1 MKILPRQKIIYSLPI
16 SVFAVTPVRLPILP
30 VMVLSTSVGASATT
44 HIMFT
49 FFALYGMPIL
59 PTMYSPNC
67 DSRAFMF
74 AACVLSSTIMLITA
88 TLDCIKNSP
97 FLNGRGEKTKS
108 PAAARR
114 GIADNAYSPLRS
126 QICALPTQAEMIL
139 TYGTKKSKHMNN
151 SNPFSHTAGMKKLL
165 LILLTAVIAA
175 AGLGTAACSK
185 GQTGGGN
192 NALSGY
198 TRSAGEENGDDGCKA
213 GYCDCGDDCPCRRDG
228 EHRPMPKDNM
238 PPMPGDEDTSGGMN
252 GFEFDRGRLGKK
264 RQPGLPGFIMPN
276 GNVSGR
282 PPLPDGDIPTGDG
295 ADGAEGA
302 KITDADDADGTEQP
316 DKNKNGENKKAAPH
330 GVRKNGRHRQNGGR
344 KNASGKLPKMPAE
357 NNGI

>member
-1 MKILPRQKIIYSLPI
+1 
-16 SVFAVTPVRLPILP
+16 
-30 VMVLSTSVGASATT
+30 
-44 HIMFT
+44 
-49 FFALYGMPIL
+49 
-59 PTMYSPNC
+59 
-67 DSRAFMF
+67 
-74 AACVLSSTIMLITA
+74 
-88 TLDCIKNSP
+88 
-97 FLNGRGEKTKS
+97 
-108 PAAARR
+108 
-114 GIADNAYSPLRS
+114 
-126 QICALPTQAEMIL
+126 MIL

-198 TRSAGEENGDDGCKA
+198 TRSAGEENGDGADGCKT
-213 GYCDCGDDCPCRRDG
+213 GDCDCGDDCPCRRDG
-228 EHRPMPKDNM
+228 EHRHIPKDNM
-238 PPMPGDEDTSGGMN
+238 PPVPGDENTSGGMN

-302 KITDADDADGTEQP
+302 KITDADDADGTKQP
-316 DKNKNGENKKAAPH
+316 DINKDGENKKAAPH

-344 KNASGKLPKMPAE
+344 KNASGKLPKLPAE

>member
-1 MKILPRQKIIYSLPI
+1 
-16 SVFAVTPVRLPILP
+16 
-30 VMVLSTSVGASATT
+30 
-44 HIMFT
+44 
-49 FFALYGMPIL
+49 
-59 PTMYSPNC
+59 
-67 DSRAFMF
+67 
-74 AACVLSSTIMLITA
+74 
-88 TLDCIKNSP
+88 
-97 FLNGRGEKTKS
+97 
-108 PAAARR
+108 
-114 GIADNAYSPLRS
+114 
-126 QICALPTQAEMIL
+126 
-139 TYGTKKSKHMNN
+139 MNN

-198 TRSAGEENGDDGCKA
+198 VRQTEDGGCN
-213 GYCDCGDDCPCRRDG
+213 CGDDCPCRRDG
-228 EHRPMPKDNM
+228 EHRHMPKDNM
-238 PPMPGDEDTSGGMN
+238 PPVPGDEDTSGGMN

-295 ADGAEGA
+295 ADGVEGA
-302 KITDADDADGTEQP
+302 KITDADDADGTEQS
-316 DKNKNGENKKAAPH
+316 DKNKDGENKKAALH

-344 KNASGKLPKMPAE
+344 KNASGKLPKLPAE